1 MQFEIGEQ
9 FEMTH
14 GYFMELNGWSNCW
27 DAMPEKEGTYLVED
41 HSGKQGKAEAVL
53 SFGRMAWKVPK
64 WCGYDICWWKEIINE
79 RKTKSKEAEKRA

>member
-14 GYFMELNGWSNCW
+14 GYFMELNGWTNCW

-41 HSGKQGKAEAVL
+41 HTGKSRSG
-53 SFGRMAWKVPK
+53 SFFRPYGLEGSEMVRL
-64 WCGYDICWWKEIINE
+64 
-79 RKTKSKEAEKRA
+79 